1 MESTAVTAR
10 GNKGMGRGR
19 LLRVSVWV
27 VRSRGEGKVRRCFYS
42 LLPAARGGQRDVA
55 SHLSFSRCRL
65 VSVWVAPGWWTCRV
79 QSCSSSNLVGG
90 GGGAAGAPPPPPPRN
105 RLGVTTGH
113 RPCRQRA
120 FPYEGKQPAVG
131 VLRCARR
138 LSPNTGRARS
148 IRRRPS
154 ESVRCDRPSANLEVS

>member
-79 QSCSSSNLVGG
+79 QSCSSSNLVGR
-90 GGGAAGAPPPPPPRN
+90 GGGAGGPRRPPPPHTQ
-105 RLGVTTGH
+105 GVIGSH
-113 RPCRQRA
+113 
-120 FPYEGKQPAVG
+120 
-131 VLRCARR
+131 
-138 LSPNTGRARS
+138 N
-148 IRRRPS
+148 
-154 ESVRCDRPSANLEVS
+154 RPSALPPESVPLRGEAARCRRIALCKTPLSQHWTGAEHPQKAV